1 MVMKLE
7 IMLPSSLAAQIKADN
22 AALFDAAL
30 QHPFVQGIGNCSLP
44 KAHFTRWIVQ
54 DWLYLQ
60 AYLHTLQQA
69 SQLAPDPSARRFW
82 LNLVR
87 LTQEEELDL
96 HRGLATKFGL
106 SQTDLDN
113 AVPYSATIEYVK
125 TLQSAN
131 GNYAAIVATLTPCA
145 VGYANIAQHLQAQNA
160 CSDPDYRA
168 WIDTYTDTAFQN
180 AVAQFEGE
188 IDRCARS
195 KKDRIVIQRAYTK
208 AAECEVNF
216 WQSLWLG
223 Q

>member
-1 MVMKLE
+1 MVMKPV

-30 QHPFVQGIGNCSLP
+30 RHPFVQGIGNGSLP

-60 AYLHTLQQA
+60 SYLHTLQQA
-69 SQLAPDPSARRFW
+69 SQLAPDPSARQFW
-82 LNLVR
+82 QDLVR

-96 HRGLATKFGL
+96 HRGLATQFGL
-106 SQTDLDN
+106 SQADLDN
-113 AVPYSATIEYVK
+113 ATPYSATTDYAQ

-131 GNYAAIVATLTPCA
+131 GNYPAIVATLTPCA
-145 VGYANIAQHLQAQNA
+145 VGYAMIARHLQTQDA
-160 CSDPDYRA
+160 CTDPDYRA
-168 WIDTYTDTAFQN
+168 WINTYTDAAFQT
-180 AVAQFEGE
+180 AVAQFEVE
-188 IDRCARS
+188 IDRYGQS